1 MKKRLLSLLLAAGML
16 LTMTACGN
24 SSSGSSGSAG
34 SAGSAGAASSGSQG
48 DAQGEVTY
56 PTMTIRLA
64 HDAPLTTPHHEASEK
79 IKEALEERSGGA
91 ITVEIYPTQQFGSAS
106 QMIEGMQMN
115 TVEMVLLPTS
125 KYGGFYPTLN
135 IMDMP
140 FLFPTQEST
149 MKLFKSDLA
158 KEMMSGLDDI
168 GIHGLAFYSSGSK
181 NFTNNYEIHKPEDFQ
196 GLRIRTQE
204 APIIMEMYKAWGA
217 QTTAIDIMELYSALQ
232 NKTVDGQ
239 ENPLLFI
246 CSQKLYEVQNY
257 MIVSNH
263 SYLEYIMCCSAQWWN
278 SLDANTQ
285 ALIQEVVDEN
295 QDFCYDRLQEY
306 NQEYYDTIAA
316 SDITIYELT
325 EEERQAFKD
334 ASAPVYDT
342 FGAEIGTD
350 LLNRVQEFLADPAN
364 Q

>member
-1 MKKRLLSLLLAAGML
+1 MKKILALVMAIAVMLSLA
-16 LTMTACGN
+16 ACG
-24 SSSGSSGSAG
+24 SKSTESANTPG
-34 SAGSAGAASSGSQG
+34 TQTG
-48 DAQGEVTY
+48 DTQTGDTQTGDVTY

-64 HDAPLTTPHHEASEK
+64 HDAPLNTPHHEACEN
-79 IKEALEERSGGA
+79 IKAALEERSGGA
-91 ITVEIYPTQQFGSAS
+91 ITVEIYPTQQLGSAS
-106 QMIEGMQMN
+106 EMIESMQMN

-149 MKLFKSDLA
+149 MKLFQSDLA
-158 KEMMSGLDDI
+158 TEMMSGLDNI

-181 NFTNNYEIHKPEDFQ
+181 NFTNNYEIHTPDDFK

-204 APIIMEMYKAWGA
+204 APIIMEMYKCWGA
-217 QTTAIDIMELYSALQ
+217 TTTAIDIMELYNALQ

-239 ENPLLFI
+239 ENPFLSI
-246 CSQKLYEVQNY
+246 ASQKLYEVQNY
-257 MIVSNH
+257 MIVSAH
-263 SYLEYIMCCSAQWWN
+263 SYLEYIMACSSQWWE
-278 SLDANTQ
+278 SLDDNTK
-285 ALIQEVVDEN
+285 ALIEEVVIEN
-295 QDFCYDRLQEY
+295 QQFCYDRLQEY
-306 NQEYYDTIAA
+306 NEEYYATIAA

-325 EEERQAFKD
+325 SEERQAFKD
-334 ASAPVYDT
+334 ACEPVYEE
-342 FGAEIGTD
+342 FGKEIGTD

>member
-1 MKKRLLSLLLAAGML
+1 MKKTFALLMTIVMVLS
-16 LTMTACGN
+16 MTACGGKKEQPATTPETPPAQ
-24 SSSGSSGSAG
+24 SGENANTDAG
-34 SAGSAGAASSGSQG
+34 
-48 DAQGEVTY
+48 Y

-64 HDAPLTTPHHEASEK
+64 HDAPLTTPHHEACEN
-79 IKEALEERSGGA
+79 IKAALEERSGGA
-91 ITVEIYPTQQFGSAS
+91 ITVELFPTQQLGSAS
-106 QMIEGMQMN
+106 EMIESMQMN

-149 MKLFKSDLA
+149 MKLFQSNLA
-158 KEMMSGLDDI
+158 TEMMAGLDNI

-181 NFTNNYEIHKPEDFQ
+181 NFTNNYEIHKPEDFK

-204 APIIMEMYKAWGA
+204 APIIMEMYKCWGA
-217 QTTAIDIMELYSALQ
+217 TTTAIDIMELYNALQ

-239 ENPLLFI
+239 ENPFLSIASMKLF
-246 CSQKLYEVQNY
+246 EVQDY
-257 MIVSNH
+257 MIVSAH
-263 SYLEYIMCCSAQWWN
+263 SYLEYIMACSGQWWN
-278 SLDANTQ
+278 ELDDKTK
-285 ALIQEVVDEN
+285 ALIEEVVMEN
-295 QDFCYDRLQEY
+295 QQFCYDRLQEY
-306 NQEYYDTIAA
+306 NEEYYATIEA

-325 EEERQAFKD
+325 PEERQAFKD
-334 ASAPVYDT
+334 ACAPVYEK

>member
-1 MKKRLLSLLLAAGML
+1 MKKTLALLMAIAMIV
-16 LTMTACGN
+16 TMTACG
-24 SSSGSSGSAG
+24 SKPTETETPDSAPNE
-34 SAGSAGAASSGSQG
+34 STDTPSTEA
-48 DAQGEVTY
+48 TY

-64 HDAPLTTPHHEASEK
+64 HDAPLTTPHHEACEN
-79 IKEALEERSGGA
+79 IKAALEERSGGA
-91 ITVEIYPTQQFGSAS
+91 ITVELYPTQQLGSAS
-106 QMIEGMQMN
+106 EMIESMQMN

-149 MKLFKSDLA
+149 MKLFQSDLA
-158 KEMMSGLDDI
+158 TEMMSGLDDI

-181 NFTNNYEIHKPEDFQ
+181 NFTNNYEIHKPEDFK

-204 APIIMEMYKAWGA
+204 APIIMEMYKCWGA
-217 QTTAIDIMELYSALQ
+217 TTTAIDIMELYNALQ

-239 ENPLLFI
+239 ENPFLSIASMKLF
-246 CSQKLYEVQNY
+246 EVQKY
-257 MIVSNH
+257 MIVSAH
-263 SYLEYIMCCSAQWWN
+263 SYLEYIMACSGQWWN
-278 SLDANTQ
+278 DLDDNTK
-285 ALIQEVVDEN
+285 ALIQEVVNEN
-295 QDFCYDRLQEY
+295 QQFCYDRLQEY
-306 NQEYYDTIAA
+306 NEEYYATIAA

-325 EEERQAFKD
+325 PEERQAFKD
-334 ASAPVYDT
+334 ACAPVYEK
-342 FGAEIGTD
+342 FGEEIGTD

>member
-1 MKKRLLSLLLAAGML
+1 MKKRVLTLLLAAGML
-16 LTMTACGN
+16 MSLASCGN
-24 SSSGSSGSAG
+24 GNQQSGGSQNTPGSQTSSGTQQPG
-34 SAGSAGAASSGSQG
+34 G
-48 DAQGEVTY
+48 DASY
-56 PTMTIRLA
+56 PKMTIRLA
-64 HDAPLTTPHHEASEK
+64 HDAPLTTPHHEACEN
-79 IKEALEERSGGA
+79 IKAALEERSGGN
-91 ITVEIYPTQQFGSAS
+91 ITVEVFPNQQLGSAS
-106 QMIEGMQMN
+106 AMIESMQMN

-158 KEMMSGLDDI
+158 REMMSGLDDI

-217 QTTAIDIMELYSALQ
+217 TTTAIDIMELYNALQ

-239 ENPLLFI
+239 ENPFLSIANLR
-246 CSQKLYEVQNY
+246 LYEVQNY
-257 MIVSNH
+257 MVVSSH
-263 SYLEYIMCCSAQWWN
+263 SYLEYIMCASGQWWN
-278 SLDANTQ
+278 GLDDATKT
-285 ALIQEVVDEN
+285 LIQEVVNEN
-295 QDFCYDRLQEY
+295 QQFCYDRLQEY
-306 NQEYYDTIAA
+306 NKEYYDTITS
-316 SDITIYELT
+316 SDITVYELT
-325 EEERQAFKD
+325 DEERQAFKD
-334 ASAPVYDT
+334 ASAPVYEI